1 MMAVDGHAEVQVAVR
16 LVQRRVALALMVI
29 MVVLGWSLGAGST
42 AHAQDEAEGTEGA
55 PFEGQT
61 VIVATK
67 PLVPFVFVDDD
78 AADGSG
84 LRGYSIDLW
93 TELALR
99 LGVETEWVVDET
111 VTEILDRTRAGD
123 ADVAI
128 AGISMTAERETF
140 LDFTHPYYDSGLQVA
155 TATSSGGGTLGAI
168 WGLVTN
174 RGVLALVG
182 GLIFLAVL
190 VAHLVWLSER
200 KHNEQF
206 PKGYRAG
213 VGEALWWSTVSMIT
227 GGEAVKDI
235 RHPLSRLMA
244 VAWMVLGLFLVAY
257 VTAQAAA
264 RITVSELQSDING
277 IDDLAG
283 QSVVTV
289 DGTVSASYLTDA
301 NLGHDTVVDIDTAL
315 AGVADGTYDAVVYD
329 APILAYR
336 VDTDYA
342 GLVQLAGAD
351 FAPDPYGIALTS
363 GSELRETINAELLL
377 MSRDG
382 TLDAL
387 NQEWL
392 GIDR

>member
-1 MMAVDGHAEVQVAVR
+1 MLGLAVVMAVIGGFVGAVGP
-16 LVQRRVALALMVI
+16 AY
-29 MVVLGWSLGAGST
+29 
-42 AHAQDEAEGTEGA
+42 AQDDGETDTDEAVTSVAGE
-55 PFEGQT
+55 T
-61 VIVATK
+61 VVVATK
-67 PLVPFVFVDDD
+67 PLVPFVFVDDET
-78 AADGSG
+78 ADGSG

-93 TELALR
+93 LELAAR
-99 LGVETEWVVDET
+99 LGLETEWVVDDT
-111 VTEILDRTRAGD
+111 VGEILDRTRNGE

-155 TATSSGGGTLGAI
+155 TATSSGSGTLSAI
-168 WGLVTN
+168 WDLVTN
-174 RGVLALVG
+174 RGVIALVL
-182 GLIFLAVL
+182 GLVFMAVV

-213 VGEALWWSTVSMIT
+213 VGEALWWSTVSMVT

-235 RHPLSRLMA
+235 RHPLSRMMA
-244 VAWMVLGLFLVAY
+244 VVWMILGLFLVAY

-277 IDDLAG
+277 IEDLAG
-283 QSVVTV
+283 QSVVTI
-289 DGTVSASYLTDA
+289 DGTVSATYLAEA
-301 NLGHDTVVDIDTAL
+301 NLGYETAADIDTAL

-336 VDTDYA
+336 IDTDYA
-342 GLVQLAGAD
+342 GLVELAGSD

-363 GSELRETINAELLL
+363 GSELREAINAELLQ

-382 TLDAL
+382 TLDGL